1 MPECIELIIE
11 NDIAELWLNRPRAL
25 NALSAQLVGEV
36 NDALA
41 EVESARPRVFILA
54 GRGERAF
61 CAGADIKEFKPVAT
75 TVEARARHYS
85 RNIFDRIERLPMPT
99 IAAVHGHTL
108 GGGLELA
115 LCCDIRIAAE
125 NTRFGFP
132 ETGLGTFPGA
142 GGTQRAP
149 RLIGRSQA
157 MWMIFTGERLEAAD
171 ALRVGL
177 VNKVVP
183 TEALTEE
190 VRKVA
195 SMISAN
201 APLGVQYAKESIVRG
216 EKVSLEEG
224 IRIETDLNMFMD
236 TTEDYAEAAR
246 AFVEKRKPVFTGR

>member
-1 MPECIELIIE
+1 MPECIELNIE
-11 NDIAELWLNRPRAL
+11 NEIAELWLNRPHAL

-41 EVESARPRVFILA
+41 EVEKARPRAFILA

-85 RNIFDRIERLPMPT
+85 RNIFDRIEKLPMPT
-99 IAAVHGHTL
+99 IAAVHGYTL

-115 LCCDIRIAAE
+115 LCCDMRIAAE
-125 NTRFGFP
+125 DARFGFP

-142 GGTQRAP
+142 GGTQRTP

-157 MWMIFTGERLEAAD
+157 MWMIFTGERLDASE

-177 VNKVVP
+177 VNKVVS
-183 TEALTEE
+183 TDALMEE
-190 VRKVA
+190 VYKIAR
-195 SMISAN
+195 MISAN
-201 APLGVQYAKESIVRG
+201 APLGVQYSKEAIVRG
-216 EKVSLEEG
+216 EKVPLEEG

-236 TTEDYAEAAR
+236 TTDDYAEAAR

>member
-11 NDIAELWLNRPRAL
+11 NDVAELWLNRPHAL

-41 EVESARPRVFILA
+41 EVEKARPRVFILA

-85 RNIFDRIERLPMPT
+85 RNIFDRIERLTMPT
-99 IAAVHGHTL
+99 IAVVHGYTL

-115 LCCDIRIAAE
+115 LCCDMRIAAD
-125 NTRFGFP
+125 NVRFGFP

-157 MWMIFTGERLEAAD
+157 MWMIFTGERLDAAD

-183 TEALTEE
+183 TETLMEE
-190 VRKVA
+190 VRKV
-195 SMISAN
+195 SEMISAN
-201 APLGVQYAKESIVRG
+201 APLGVQYAKEAIVRG

-236 TTEDYAEAAR
+236 TTDDYAEAAR
-246 AFVEKRKPVFTGR
+246 AFVEKRRPIFTGR